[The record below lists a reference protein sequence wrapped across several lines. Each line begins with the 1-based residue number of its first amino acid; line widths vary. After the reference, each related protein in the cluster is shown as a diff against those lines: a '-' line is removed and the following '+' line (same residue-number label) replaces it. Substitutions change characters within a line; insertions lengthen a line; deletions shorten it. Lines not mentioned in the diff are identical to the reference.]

1 MKDILITKTGT
12 QLKDFLSGLT
22 EALQTNG
29 DSMVDFESEQIK
41 HAKWNGRKI
50 VLQAALNDLFG
61 ITSPP
66 YIIIE
71 TNQDIGTNLYFFEAS
86 ELQPVYFSEVIE
98 NDPVYFFE
106 SSELGVI
113 NYDFKALIPS
123 GIWTSEVE
131 RRIKAYTR
139 LYKLAGPTFITEIY

>member
-12 QLKDFLSGLT
+12 QLKDFLAALVAPLQYSGDLT
-22 EALQTNG
+22 K
-29 DSMVDFESEQIK
+29 DFETEQVK
-41 HAKWNGRKI
+41 RAKWNGRKI
-50 VLQAALNDLFG
+50 VLQAALNNLFG

-71 TNQDIGTNLYFFEAS
+71 DNQDIGTNLYFFEEP
-86 ELQPVYFSEVIE
+86 ELQPVYFSETVE
-98 NDPVYFFE
+98 NDPIYFFE
-106 SSELGVI
+106 NSELSAVD
-113 NYDFKALIPS
+113 YDFKVLIPS
-123 GIWTSEVE
+123 GIWTTETE

>member
-29 DSMVDFESEQIK
+29 DSMVDFETEQIK

-71 TNQDIGTNLYFFEAS
+71 TNQDLGTNLYFFEAS
-86 ELQPVYFSEVIE
+86 ELQPVYFSESSE
-98 NDPVYFFE
+98 NDPVYLFE
-106 SSELGVI
+106 DSELGVED
-113 NYDFKALIPS
+113 YDFKVLIPS
-123 GIWTSEVE
+123 GIWTTEVE
-131 RRIKAYTR
+131 RRIKA
-139 LYKLAGPTFITEIY
+139 

>member
-12 QLKDFLSGLT
+12 QLKDFLAAIVSP
-22 EALQTNG
+22 LQYNG
-29 DSMVDFESEQIK
+29 DLMKTFETEQTK

-86 ELQPVYFSEVIE
+86 ELQPVYFSEASE
-98 NDPVYFFE
+98 ADPVYFFE
-106 SSELGVI
+106 SLELGVTD
-113 NYDFKALIPS
+113 YDFKVLIPS
-123 GIWTSEVE
+123 GIWTTEVE

-139 LYKLAGPTFITEIY
+139 LYKLAGPTFITEVY